1 MRSKGDAA
9 FVYQDR
15 VKHFRRHDAYDFAQ
29 LSEGFVQLAPCRPW
43 VRNDVSDGDRD
54 AVHKPDWDGYD
65 CQSKQR
71 DGLKYLHR

>member
-9 FVYQDR
+9 FVDQDR
-15 VKHFRRHDAYDFAQ
+15 VKHFRRHDAHDFAQ

-43 VRNDVSDGDRD
+43 VRDDVNDGDRD
-54 AVHKPDWDGYD
+54 AVHKPDRHDYKRQG
-65 CQSKQR
+65 KQR